1 MTSSLPLPTL
11 LGENVCKGIL
21 AFKLESFLVHI
32 AKLKMSFLLTRE
44 PRDQWQA
51 AKCHLLFGYMVM
63 HRLPHSTAGTL
74 LHTGSVT
81 LNSVP

>member
-1 MTSSLPLPTL
+1 ML
-11 LGENVCKGIL
+11 LGENVCKDIL
-21 AFKLESFLVHI
+21 AFKLERFLVHI
-32 AKLKMSFLLTRE
+32 TRLKMSFLLTRE